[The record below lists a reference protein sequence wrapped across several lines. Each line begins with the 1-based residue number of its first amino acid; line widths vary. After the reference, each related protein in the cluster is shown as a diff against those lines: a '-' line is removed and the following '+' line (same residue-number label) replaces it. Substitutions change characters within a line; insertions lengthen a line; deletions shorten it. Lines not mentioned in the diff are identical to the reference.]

1 MKKMV
6 VCTFENTLIDDEES
20 ISMKTMLEIDRLR
33 NSGYLFT
40 TISGNDLDYVLSY
53 NRDFPFLDFIVFFD
67 GAGIFD
73 TKLNK
78 VIFKRQI
85 NYNMIKKIIDACFD
99 YDIYAYTAFQKIKIN
114 SIDDIVNYKKDIL
127 RIDIFGKNITSL
139 YKKLIALDLDINI
152 TKTDH
157 IKILSNCSRCFS
169 VDTICMKKKIDISN
183 CFVIGGSILDMETIN
198 KYKGNSINNAPLKL
212 RKISNRVSSNN
223 NSLGVCELLRELS

>member
-40 TISGNDLDYVLSY
+40 TISENDLDYVLSY

>member
-33 NSGYLFT
+33 NGGYLFT
-40 TISGNDLDYVLSY
+40 TISENDLDYVLSY

-127 RIDIFGKNITSL
+127 RIDIFGKNIASL

>member
-33 NSGYLFT
+33 NGGYLFT
-40 TISGNDLDYVLSY
+40 TISENDLDYVLSY

-127 RIDIFGKNITSL
+127 RIDIFGKNIKSL

>member
-73 TKLNK
+73 TK
-78 VIFKRQI
+78 
-85 NYNMIKKIIDACFD
+85 
-99 YDIYAYTAFQKIKIN
+99 
-114 SIDDIVNYKKDIL
+114 
-127 RIDIFGKNITSL
+127 
-139 YKKLIALDLDINI
+139 
-152 TKTDH
+152 
-157 IKILSNCSRCFS
+157 
-169 VDTICMKKKIDISN
+169 
-183 CFVIGGSILDMETIN
+183 
-198 KYKGNSINNAPLKL
+198 
-212 RKISNRVSSNN
+212 
-223 NSLGVCELLRELS
+223 

>member
-40 TISGNDLDYVLSY
+40 TISENDLDYVLSY

-78 VIFKRQI
+78 VILKKKI
-85 NYNMIKKIIDACFD
+85 NYTTTKKIINISLD
-99 YDIYAYTAFQKIKIN
+99 YDIYVYTAFQKIKIN
-114 SIDDIVNYKKDIL
+114 SIDDIVNHKKDIL
-127 RIDIFGKNITSL
+127 RIDIFGKNITTL

-183 CFVIGGSILDMETIN
+183 CFVIGGCILDIETIN
-198 KYKGNSINNAPLKL
+198 KYRGNSINNAPLKL
-212 RKISNRVSSNN
+212 RRISNRVSVNN
-223 NSLGVCELLRELS
+223 NSLRVCELLRELS